1 MSLSFEVTKLM
12 SNASKKK
19 WGDIEEKRKK
29 LLLVINSVRVQDLK
43 LLGMTVMP
51 QVQAI
56 STVCK
61 MMARQEV
68 SLKLM
73 KDYDCIRLS
82 VFTFVKFK

>member
-1 MSLSFEVTKLM
+1 MSLHLGNQSCEQRFNEV
-12 SNASKKK
+12 
-19 WGDIEEKRKK
+19 WGNIEGKRKK

-43 LLGMTVMP
+43 LLGMEVMQ

-68 SLKLM
+68 LKLTT
-73 KDYDCIRLS
+73 YESL
-82 VFTFVKFK
+82 